1 MCTFTPTRIWP
12 GQQALVEAIRADG
25 GQAEALAFDV
35 TDADASRATLE
46 ALIADAPIQVLVN
59 NAGIHDDAVFP
70 GMNAAQWHS
79 VLDVSLNGFFN
90 VTQPLTM
97 AMIRSRWGRIIKIT
111 SIAGIT
117 GNRGQVNYSAAKGAL
132 HAATKSLSLELA
144 SRGVTVNAVAPGII
158 ADRHDRRRIRQ
169 ASHREHGADETRR
182 AAGRSRERCQ
192 LSCLGAGKLPHWPD
206 HLGQWRHDLS
216 APAQTLAVH
225 QTEALLFFTL
235 LQLTLIVLA
244 GRIGGAL
251 AQRVGQSPAVGEIIV
266 GILLGPSLFGLLAP
280 DLFQYVFH
288 STPAAPMQM
297 LSQIGLILLMFQ
309 IGLEFDFAHLTERNN
324 RRAVTFIASAS
335 MIAPFAL
342 GFGFGWFTAPL
353 LSPGVDQLASALF
366 IATAF
371 SITAL
376 PILGRIMMEFRITRL
391 PIGVIAISAAAINDV
406 VGWLLLAL
414 ITALTLAEFSAA
426 AFALKVALVGA
437 FFLVWWFVV
446 RPLMKRVIQLTQAS
460 PAPVGEKAGRGKLT
474 HNLLG
479 ILLAG
484 IFISAMTTYQLGIF
498 AIFGGFMMGVILHDE
513 HELIEAWKERL
524 SHFVMVFF
532 LPIFFTYTGLRTNVG
547 GLDSLAAWGWCG
559 LLIAL
564 ATLGK
569 FGASY
574 LAARWAGM
582 SHVEGK
588 VIGIMMNTRAL
599 MELIVINV
607 GFDLGVISQQ
617 VFTMLVLMAIFSTVI
632 TTPGLR
638 RWLPKMGIDV
648 ARRH

>member
-1 MCTFTPTRIWP
+1 M
-12 GQQALVEAIRADG
+12 
-25 GQAEALAFDV
+25 
-35 TDADASRATLE
+35 
-46 ALIADAPIQVLVN
+46 
-59 NAGIHDDAVFP
+59 
-70 GMNAAQWHS
+70 
-79 VLDVSLNGFFN
+79 
-90 VTQPLTM
+90 
-97 AMIRSRWGRIIKIT
+97 
-111 SIAGIT
+111 
-117 GNRGQVNYSAAKGAL
+117 
-132 HAATKSLSLELA
+132 
-144 SRGVTVNAVAPGII
+144 
-158 ADRHDRRRIRQ
+158 
-169 ASHREHGADETRR
+169 
-182 AAGRSRERCQ
+182 
-192 LSCLGAGKLPHWPD
+192 
-206 HLGQWRHDLS
+206 S
-216 APAQTLAVH
+216 APALAVH

-244 GRIGGAL
+244 GRLGGVL

-309 IGLEFDFAHLTERNN
+309 IGLEFDFAHLAARNN
-324 RRAVTFIASAS
+324 RRAVTAIASAS
-335 MIAPFAL
+335 MVAPFAL

-353 LSPGVDQLASALF
+353 LSPGVDRLASALF

-376 PILGRIMMEFRITRL
+376 PILGRIMMEFKITRL

-414 ITALTLAEFSAA
+414 ITTLTLAEFSAS
-426 AFALKVALVGA
+426 AFAVKVALVGA
-437 FFLVWWFVV
+437 FFVGWWFVV
-446 RPLMKRVIQLTQAS
+446 RPLMKRIIHAS
-460 PAPVGEKAGRGKLT
+460 QTPPAPAGEKAGRGRLS

-484 IFISAMTTYQLGIF
+484 IFISAMTTYQIGIF

-513 HELIEAWKERL
+513 HELIEAWKERIG
-524 SHFVMVFF
+524 HFVMVFF
-532 LPIFFTYTGLRTNVG
+532 LPIFFTYTGLRTHVG
-547 GLDSLAAWGWCG
+547 SLDSLEAWGWCG
-559 LLIAL
+559 LLIVL

-574 LAARWAGM
+574 VAARWAGM
-582 SHVEGK
+582 SHHEGK

-638 RWLPKMGIDV
+638 RWLPKIGV
-648 ARRH
+648 AVAARH

>member
-1 MCTFTPTRIWP
+1 
-12 GQQALVEAIRADG
+12 
-25 GQAEALAFDV
+25 
-35 TDADASRATLE
+35 
-46 ALIADAPIQVLVN
+46 
-59 NAGIHDDAVFP
+59 
-70 GMNAAQWHS
+70 MNA
-79 VLDVSLNGFFN
+79 
-90 VTQPLTM
+90 
-97 AMIRSRWGRIIKIT
+97 
-111 SIAGIT
+111 
-117 GNRGQVNYSAAKGAL
+117 
-132 HAATKSLSLELA
+132 
-144 SRGVTVNAVAPGII
+144 
-158 ADRHDRRRIRQ
+158 
-169 ASHREHGADETRR
+169 
-182 AAGRSRERCQ
+182 
-192 LSCLGAGKLPHWPD
+192 
-206 HLGQWRHDLS
+206 
-216 APAQTLAVH
+216 PALAVH

-244 GRIGGAL
+244 GRLGGLL

-288 STPAAPMQM
+288 STPSAPMQM

-309 IGLEFDFAHLTERNN
+309 IGLEFDFAHLTERHN
-324 RRAVTFIASAS
+324 RRAVTYIASAS

-342 GFGFGWFTAPL
+342 GFGFGWFSAPL
-353 LSPGVDQLASALF
+353 LSPGVDRLASALF

-376 PILGRIMMEFRITRL
+376 PILGRIMIEFKITRL

-406 VGWLLLAL
+406 IGWLLLAL
-414 ITALTLAEFSAA
+414 ITALTLAEFSAT
-426 AFALKVALVGA
+426 AFAIKVALVGA
-437 FFLVWWFVV
+437 FFVGWWFVV
-446 RPLMKRVIQLTQAS
+446 RPLMKRIIRAS
-460 PAPVGEKAGRGKLT
+460 QTTPVPAGEKSGRGKLS

-484 IFISAMTTYQLGIF
+484 IFISAMTTYQIGIF

-513 HELIEAWKERL
+513 HELIEAWKERIG
-524 SHFVMVFF
+524 HFVMVFF
-532 LPIFFTYTGLRTNVG
+532 LPIFFTYTGLRTHVG
-547 GLDSLAAWGWCG
+547 SLDSMEAWGWCG
-559 LLIAL
+559 LLIVL

-574 LAARWAGM
+574 VAARWVGM

-638 RWLPKMGIDV
+638 KWLPKMGVSV
-648 ARRH
+648 AGRH

>member
-1 MCTFTPTRIWP
+1 MTTP
-12 GQQALVEAIRADG
+12 V
-25 GQAEALAFDV
+25 
-35 TDADASRATLE
+35 
-46 ALIADAPIQVLVN
+46 
-59 NAGIHDDAVFP
+59 H
-70 GMNAAQWHS
+70 
-79 VLDVSLNGFFN
+79 
-90 VTQPLTM
+90 
-97 AMIRSRWGRIIKIT
+97 
-111 SIAGIT
+111 
-117 GNRGQVNYSAAKGAL
+117 
-132 HAATKSLSLELA
+132 
-144 SRGVTVNAVAPGII
+144 
-158 ADRHDRRRIRQ
+158 
-169 ASHREHGADETRR
+169 
-182 AAGRSRERCQ
+182 
-192 LSCLGAGKLPHWPD
+192 
-206 HLGQWRHDLS
+206 
-216 APAQTLAVH
+216 TLAVH

-324 RRAVTFIASAS
+324 RRAVSFIASAS
-335 MIAPFAL
+335 MVAPFAL

-353 LSPGVDQLASALF
+353 LSPGVDRLASALF

-376 PILGRIMMEFRITRL
+376 PILGRIMMEFKITRL

-414 ITALTLAEFSAA
+414 ITTLTLAEFSAS
-426 AFALKVALVGA
+426 AFAVKVALVAA
-437 FFLVWWFVV
+437 FFVSWWFVV
-446 RPLMKRVIQLTQAS
+446 RPLMKRIISASQAS
-460 PAPVGEKAGRGKLT
+460 PAPAGEKSGRGKLS

-479 ILLAG
+479 ILLAT
-484 IFISAMTTYQLGIF
+484 IFISAMTTYQIGIF

-513 HELIEAWKERL
+513 HELIEAWKERIG
-524 SHFVMVFF
+524 HFVMVFF

-547 GLDSLAAWGWCG
+547 GLDSVEAWGWCG
-559 LLIAL
+559 LLIVL

-574 LAARWAGM
+574 IAARWAGM

-638 RWLPKMGIDV
+638 RWLPKMGV
-648 ARRH
+648 VVGH